1 MAITRRGS
9 TGTGT
14 GITRRGALGTA
25 AVLTATAFALTGCA
39 SSSSI
44 GGSGSSSASTG
55 SGASASASS
64 SAGAGGS
71 TITVGSANF
80 PENVALA
87 YIYGDALQNAGYTVS
102 YKVNIG
108 ARAAYIASLE
118 KGDINLVPEY
128 AGSILSFLDKNANA
142 KSGDAVKSALD
153 TAVGTVQ
160 LKAGDLSQAADSDS
174 LNVTPDYA
182 KKNKLTSIADLKG
195 VSGVTVAANPEFATR
210 PDGIPGLK
218 KTYGL
223 NDIKFK
229 AINDGGGNTTLKA
242 LTGGQVQVA
251 DIYSTTPSILA
262 NKLVTLKDPKNLFAS
277 QQIVPVYSASADSTK
292 LTDVLNKVSST
303 LTTKDL
309 LAINTTISGTSKT
322 DPKDAAAD
330 YVKAKGF

>member
-1 MAITRRGS
+1 MAFTRRGISSRTITRRGV
-9 TGTGT
+9 
-14 GITRRGALGTA
+14 LGTA

-39 SSSSI
+39 SSNSLN
-44 GGSGSSSASTG
+44 GSGSSP
-55 SGASASASS
+55 SASS
-64 SAGAGGS
+64 GGGSSAAAGGTS
-71 TITVGSANF
+71 ITIGSANF

-87 YIYGDALQNAGYTVS
+87 YIYGDALQNAGFDVS

-142 KSGDAVKSALD
+142 KSGDAVKTALD
-153 TAVGTVQ
+153 TALGSVK

-182 KKNKLTSIADLKG
+182 KKHDLTSIADLKG
-195 VSGVTVAANPEFATR
+195 LSGVTVAAIPEFARR

-218 KTYGL
+218 KVYGL
-223 NDIKFK
+223 TDIKFK

-251 DIYSTTPSILA
+251 DIYSTTPSILQ
-262 NKLVTLKDPKNLFAS
+262 NKLVTLTDPKNLFAS
-277 QQIVPVYSASADSTK
+277 QQVVPVYSASKDSTK

-303 LTTKDL
+303 LTTQDL
-309 LAINTTISGTSKT
+309 LAINTTISGASKT
-322 DPKDAAAD
+322 DPKDAASA
-330 YVKAKGF
+330 YVKSKGL

>member
-1 MAITRRGS
+1 M
-9 TGTGT
+9 
-14 GITRRGALGTA
+14 LGTA
-25 AVLTATAFALTGCA
+25 AVLTATAFALTGCS

-44 GGSGSSSASTG
+44 GGSSP
-55 SGASASASS
+55 SASASS
-64 SAGAGGS
+64 GGS
-71 TITVGSANF
+71 TSASASAAGTAITIGSANF

-87 YIYGDALQNAGYTVS
+87 YIYGDALQNAGFDVA
-102 YKVNIG
+102 YKPNIG

-128 AGSILSFLDKNANA
+128 AGSILSFLDKSANA

-153 TAVGTVQ
+153 TALDTVQ

-174 LNVTPDYA
+174 LNVTADYA

-195 VSGVTVAANPEFATR
+195 VSGVTVAANPEFASR

-218 KTYGL
+218 KVYGL
-223 NDIKFK
+223 TDIKFK

-262 NKLVTLKDPKNLFAS
+262 NKLVTLTDPKNLFAS
-277 QQIVPVYSASADSTK
+277 QQVVPVYSASADSSK

-309 LAINTTISGTSKT
+309 LALNTSISGSSKT

-330 YVKAKGF
+330 YVKTKGL